1 MNGAELRPWTKADK
15 PALIRLCNQVDRR
28 FLSGSLPYPY
38 RIPDADLRLRTVE
51 MRDGKTAV
59 YRAVWTEERL
69 VGCVI
74 IEEREGI
81 FSVDAEIAYLMLPEF
96 TGRGLMTA
104 AVRETCALAFQ
115 MLPLARI
122 TGRCAAENAASCRV
136 LEKAGFQPEGR
147 LRNAMHKNGM
157 MQDIMLY
164 GLLRPETLP
173 PVPVR
178 S

>member
-1 MNGAELRPWTKADK
+1 MDGAELRPWTKADK
-15 PALIRLCNQVDRR
+15 PALIRLCNQVDRQY
-28 FLSGSLPYPY
+28 LSGSLPYPY
-38 RIPDADLRLRTVE
+38 RIPDADLRLRTIE

-59 YRAVWTEERL
+59 YRALWTEDRL

-81 FSVDAEIAYLMLPEF
+81 FNVDAEIGYLMLPEY

-115 MLPLARI
+115 TLPLARI
-122 TGRCAAENAASCRV
+122 TGRCAAGNAASCRV
-136 LEKAGFQPEGR
+136 LEKAGFQQEGR
-147 LRNAMHKNGM
+147 LRNALKKNGV
-157 MQDIMLY
+157 MQDILLY
-164 GLLRPETLP
+164 GLLRPDSYP